1 MSSRITDSWRI
12 HPRLQFVAPATPL
25 LRQSVGDVIAQVGCP
40 ALILVP
46 DDIRLQEWVRDLQGA
61 CAPFHARGENQ
72 QISVLRYGDLANVYC
87 ATQAQR
93 QEAANLRAAEIALVS
108 REGAGV
114 GNLGDL
120 DAISAAAQSLVSEPI
135 QGIDTYLRSLEAH
148 FQPENGAPAFG
159 PEWYSPLFGLC
170 LHKLKENGT
179 GIVIA
184 DAWHRAGLLWGQVL
198 EIILAELG
206 NPFTLAL
213 PSHRG
218 DAEGERRLWDQRK
231 RLFPGQALEM
241 KTPALVSAGALRP
254 WRELAW
260 LCEPDP
266 DEIMVMKGAL
276 AEWHEALMLLNGPSV
291 SITLDSFARN
301 ELGNIEHDIPG
312 NWGRRRAF
320 TESLLQFYRS
330 QGETIPKT
338 FDFLLEKIP
347 DNGIEGSFVFIRDY
361 IFRQLLCS
369 SREAD
374 HHAAREAITKLA
386 AIGCVLT
393 ESGVTKGASPVPN
406 LLDRSRSRERAV
418 CQILEKDW
426 SHLGDTFSA
435 LVVCDSAA
443 GSANAGIYQQ
453 VPAESFA
460 PCSLRSVFSSLRGH
474 PVTLQLNPIAILGM
488 SIYCD
493 ARFLNLL
500 ATELGSELAPWG
512 SSVNLGIHEQDGW
525 ARLTLSGPAAGND
538 VLHHC
543 IRKVLLHRVSSCLIG
558 TRELLGSSW
567 DPLAVNTV
575 VNLCSGDG
583 HLFWHRLQM
592 RAADPRSG
600 LPTPLAN
607 LWDVI
612 CSTPDVPQGMEPYL
626 RLNRRKTESF
636 HLAEDGLFEE
646 GITHLCSNLKAEI
659 CPDPATARDVNTLS
673 AWSASQRQEGAA
685 AWMALGIQDPKL
697 SRVVE
702 ISFVPEL
709 ESSFRHELPRPAGS
723 PPNTP
728 PSYASLAQFIG
739 HVVQTLAAALCD
751 NSRIPWRNDLVKS
764 RILPRRHG
772 SLRLFISCDD
782 REFRRDLISACEEI
796 FATPGGQNYLLAG
809 DYRNPAGRKI
819 LLPVPKT
826 FASKEVIGRLGVRWQ
841 QFIGPCQ
848 FLGLRT
854 TEVRRQLQTEA
865 AQATPLLFG
874 SRLCQVWI
882 ASS

>member
-1 MSSRITDSWRI
+1 MSSRISDSWRI
-12 HPRLQFVAPATPL
+12 HPRLQFIAPSTPL

-40 ALILVP
+40 AVILVQ
-46 DDIRLQEWVRDLQGA
+46 DDIRLQEWIRDLQGV
-61 CAPFHARGENQ
+61 CTPFNPNAEQ
-72 QISVLRYGDLANVYC
+72 QEICVLRYGDLINVYYSS
-87 ATQAQR
+87 QAQR

-108 REGAGV
+108 RDGAGV

-120 DAISAAAQSLVSEPI
+120 DAISAAAQSLMTEPI
-135 QGIDTYLRSLEAH
+135 QGLDNYLRSLEAY
-148 FQPENGAPAFG
+148 FQPENGAASFG
-159 PEWYSPLFGLC
+159 PEWYSPLFGSF
-170 LHKLKENGT
+170 LHKLRQNGT
-179 GIVIA
+179 GIVVA
-184 DAWHRAGLLWGQVL
+184 DGWHSAGLLWGQIL
-198 EIILAELG
+198 EIILNELG

-213 PSHRG
+213 TGHRG
-218 DAEGERRLWDQRK
+218 DAQGDRRLWDQRK

-266 DEIMVMKGAL
+266 DEVMVMKGAL
-276 AEWHEALMLLNGPSV
+276 AEWHEALLILNGATV
-291 SITLDSFARN
+291 SITLDKFAQN
-301 ELGNIEHDIPG
+301 ELSNIEHDIPG
-312 NWGRRRAF
+312 NWGRRRAL

-330 QGETIPKT
+330 QGESIPKT

-369 SREAD
+369 GREGD
-374 HHAAREAITKLA
+374 HKVAREAVVKLA
-386 AIGCVLT
+386 AIGCILN
-393 ESGVTKGASPVPN
+393 ENGVTKGASPVPN

-418 CQILEKDW
+418 CQILEKEW
-426 SHLGDTFSA
+426 SHLSSSFCA

-443 GSANAGIYQQ
+443 GSANAGLYPQ
-453 VPAESFA
+453 VDAESFA
-460 PCSLRSVFSSLRGH
+460 SCSLRSVFSTLRGH
-474 PVTLQLNPIAILGM
+474 SIALQLNPIALLGL
-488 SIYCD
+488 SLYCD

-500 ATELGSELAPWG
+500 ATELTTELAPWVN
-512 SSVNLGIHEQDGW
+512 SVNLSIHEQDGW
-525 ARLTLSGPAAGND
+525 ARLTLSGPGAGND
-538 VLHHC
+538 VLRHC
-543 IRKVLLHRVSSCLIG
+543 IRKILLHRVSSCLIG
-558 TRELLGSSW
+558 TRELLGSNW

-575 VNLCSGDG
+575 INLCSGDG
-583 HLFWHRLQM
+583 HLFWHRLHM

-607 LWDVI
+607 LWDVVCTSAEI
-612 CSTPDVPQGMEPYL
+612 PQGMEPYF
-626 RLNRRKTESF
+626 RLNRRKREAF

-646 GITHLCSNLKAEI
+646 GLTHLCSNLKSDFA
-659 CPDPATARDVNTLS
+659 PDAATAQDVNNLS
-673 AWSASQRQEGAA
+673 AWSSSQRHEGAA

-702 ISFVPEL
+702 IFFAPEL
-709 ESSFRHELPRPAGS
+709 ESSFRHEVPRPAGS

-728 PSYASLAQFIG
+728 VNTANMAQFIG
-739 HVVQTLAAALCD
+739 QVVQTVAAALCD
-751 NSRIPWRNDLVKS
+751 NGRLPWRNDLVKT

-772 SLRLFISCDD
+772 SIRLFISCDD
-782 REFRRDLISACEEI
+782 REFRRDLISSCEEI
-796 FATPGGQNYLLAG
+796 FATPGAQNYLLAG

-819 LLPVPKT
+819 LLPVPKA
-826 FASKEVIGRLGVRWQ
+826 FASKDVIGRLGVRWQ

-865 AQATPLLFG
+865 AQDIPLLFG